1 MVFGIRLQ
9 IELTDT
15 NFSHADAQNYPIM
28 MIALFFLRNADINAR
43 TYHCPRGRNK
53 CQLKKVNGI

>member
-28 MIALFFLRNADINAR
+28 MIALFFTKCGHKC